1 MKRFFYLILGG
12 VLLAS
17 SCSSG
22 SDGGEDEPEKPE
34 TPKNVLLELSRNDLV
49 FEAIS
54 GEKTFT
60 VSCNGYWTIEN
71 SSGWC
76 KTDFSSGTGNLTVTV
91 AVDEYS
97 SIEDRNTNLT
107 VKAGDK
113 TQVLGVT
120 QKGKDAL
127 ILSKD
132 KFELP
137 QEGGTISVE
146 VKSNITYEVTI
157 PDEFQSWIASA
168 PSSRAVTTKSYDFAV
183 SENGRK
189 QTRSGYIVFSGN
201 SLSDTVWVYQAEFVD
216 QLILTEDNYELPVE
230 GGDIIVELKTSVNYD
245 IQIPTSVASWINRVY
260 TRSVRTD
267 KLYFSISENKD
278 RDDRSASITIKDR
291 NSSLSDVLSIRQLGW
306 GLVVSERELVA
317 SVDGV
322 SIAVRVKSGIDC
334 AVTIPAG
341 FQSWIVPLGEV
352 ASQTYGFTVLA
363 NEGTEIREGYIV
375 FSGNSSTD
383 TVYISQYDS
392 YENWL
397 GMVYVEGGTFNM
409 GATEEQGSS
418 YYSNERPVH
427 EVTLSD
433 YYIGKFEVTQGVWK
447 AVMGYNPSYFQKG
460 DNYPVEQV
468 SWNDIQDFLTK
479 LNQLTGKKYALP
491 TEAQWEYAARG
502 GNKSKGYKYSGS
514 NDIENVAWYWYNSST
529 SSSSRSPQPVGS
541 KQPNELGLYDMSG
554 NVWEWCSDWYGSDY
568 YSNSPSTDPA
578 GPETGSDRVLRGGS
592 WGDYA
597 SYCRVSFRNYNNP
610 SDRGRNFCGFRVVLL
625 P

>member
-1 MKRFFYLILGG
+1 M
-12 VLLAS
+12 
-17 SCSSG
+17 
-22 SDGGEDEPEKPE
+22 
-34 TPKNVLLELSRNDLV
+34 
-49 FEAIS
+49 
-54 GEKTFT
+54 
-60 VSCNGYWTIEN
+60 
-71 SSGWC
+71 
-76 KTDFSSGTGNLTVTV
+76 
-91 AVDEYS
+91 
-97 SIEDRNTNLT
+97 
-107 VKAGDK
+107 
-113 TQVLGVT
+113 LGVT

-317 SVDGV
+317 SVDGD